1 MDRVTVPAS
10 AARPR
15 LTPAR
20 KRERQAAVLVVV
32 LPLVGFAA
40 AVAWLWE
47 RGISGVD
54 LALCLGMAACTMLGI
69 TAGFHRQFTHRS
81 FEAPAAV
88 RWLLG
93 IAGSMAAQG
102 PVLFWAACH
111 RRHHQHSDTEEDPHT
126 PAGTP
131 ATLLGRLRGLW
142 HAHVG
147 WMFCHEPEPWGR
159 YVPDLLRDPVAF
171 RLNRTYP
178 LWVLLG
184 MALPAVLGG
193 LWAGSW
199 AGAWSGL
206 CWGGLARVFLVHH
219 ATWSINSI
227 CHAYGSAPYGTD
239 DHSKNNVVCALLA
252 FGEGWHNNHHAFP
265 TSARHGLEWWQ
276 LDVTYLVIRFLE
288 RLGLAWAVKTPS
300 EAARASAVWQPEAR
314 RACGPGTSSL
324 GARFLRPDTDLLERI
339 LR

>member
-1 MDRVTVPAS
+1 
-10 AARPR
+10 
-15 LTPAR
+15 
-20 KRERQAAVLVVV
+20 VVV
-32 LPLVGFAA
+32 LPLAGFTAG
-40 AVAWLWE
+40 VACFWE
-47 RGISGVD
+47 RGVGGAD
-54 LALCLGMAACTMLGI
+54 LALCLGMGALTMLGI

-111 RRHHQHSDTEEDPHT
+111 RRHHQHSDTEDDPHS
-126 PAGTP
+126 PAGKP
-131 ATLLGRLRGLW
+131 ATFLGRLGGLW

-147 WMFCHEPEPWGR
+147 WMFRHEPEPWGR
-159 YVPDLLRDPVAF
+159 YVPDLLRDDVAF

-184 MALPAVLGG
+184 LALPAVLGG

-199 AGAWSGL
+199 AGAWGGL

-219 ATWSINSI
+219 ATWSINSV

-239 DHSKNNVVCALLA
+239 DHSKNNALCALLA
-252 FGEGWHNNHHAFP
+252 LGEGWHNNHHAFP

-276 LDVTYLVIRFLE
+276 LDVTYLVIRLLE
-288 RLGLAWAVKTPS
+288 RAGLASGVKTPS
-300 EAARASAVWQPEAR
+300 AAARTTA
-314 RACGPGTSSL
+314 
-324 GARFLRPDTDLLERI
+324 LLERTVG
-339 LR
+339 